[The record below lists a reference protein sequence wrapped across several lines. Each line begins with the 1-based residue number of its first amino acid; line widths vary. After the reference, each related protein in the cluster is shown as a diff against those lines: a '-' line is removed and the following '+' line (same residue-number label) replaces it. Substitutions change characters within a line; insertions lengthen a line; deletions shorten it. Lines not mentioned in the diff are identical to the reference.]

1 MTKDETDR
9 AASIKI
15 ATLGGVCEYN
25 EGEAVELWL
34 NSDGRAVVKAYNEC
48 GNNYTA
54 IDLRDLLDWV
64 SGNMDPLAEKENG
77 TTKRPLRADTLRN

>member
-1 MTKDETDR
+1 MNTKADR
-9 AASIKI
+9 ATTTKI
-15 ATLGGVCEYN
+15 ATLGGVREYCE
-25 EGEAVELWL
+25 GGSVELWL

-64 SGNMDPLAEKENG
+64 SGNVDPLTERENG
-77 TTKRPLRADTLRN
+77 TTEGPVRTSTLRN